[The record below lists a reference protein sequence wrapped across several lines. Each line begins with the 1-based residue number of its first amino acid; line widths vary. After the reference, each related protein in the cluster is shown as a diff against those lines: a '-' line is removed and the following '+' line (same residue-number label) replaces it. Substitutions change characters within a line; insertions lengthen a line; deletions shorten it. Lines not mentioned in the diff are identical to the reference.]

1 MRIKPARHPAGA
13 RVRLSELVI
22 NQKGK
27 VVHINPEDKALRR
40 RFFDMGLTEGVL
52 VKVKKIAPLGDPV
65 DLELRGYEL
74 CLRKQDMALITVEV
88 MP

>member
-1 MRIKPARHPAGA
+1 MKFKHFKHPAGTH
-13 RVRLSELVI
+13 VRLSELVI
-22 NQKGK
+22 NQKGR
-27 VVHINPEDKALRR
+27 VVAIDPEDKVLRR
-40 RFFDMGLTEGVL
+40 RFFDMGMTEGVL
-52 VKVKKIAPLGDPV
+52 VKVKKVAPLGDPV